1 MRFAYLTFD
10 VVNQALAARLAAAA
24 GVRFS
29 TLTFCD
35 PVPSGPQDV
44 VLYDLDFLPAD
55 FRERL
60 LDDLAAGPRA
70 GRVAVHG
77 YSLSPRVARVL
88 RRRGVVVARRL
99 RGGLF
104 RRLRARARMLSV

>member
-1 MRFAYLTFD
+1 MRFAYLTLD

-24 GVRFS
+24 GVCFS
-29 TLTFCD
+29 ALTFRD
-35 PVPSGPQDV
+35 AVPSGPRDA

-60 LDDLAAGPRA
+60 LKELVAGPRR
-70 GRVAVHG
+70 GPVAVHG
-77 YSLSPRVARVL
+77 YSLSPRVARAL

-99 RGGLF
+99 RAGLF
-104 RRLRARARMLSV
+104 RRLRARARMVSV